1 MLWGKVSLV
10 FGQFVG
16 ANVSIVNKKL
26 LVKAVFAAEH
36 SGDEM

>member
-1 MLWGKVSLV
+1 MSIISG
-10 FGQFVG
+10 GE
-16 ANVSIVNKKL
+16 ANKNIVNKKL